1 MDYRLIIQS
10 RYGSSRL
17 PGKALYPL
25 AGMPMLVFLIR
36 RLKHFG
42 FADKLV
48 LATTRNI
55 EDDSLAAWGESEK
68 IPVVRG
74 ETDDVLARFLR
85 CIEICPADFVLR
97 ITADNPLTDPRL
109 VEETVKAMNSGRWD
123 YVQAFEGHPVGSGVD
138 GFSSP
143 MLVEISSQRLEPRHR
158 EHINAYLLENEDF
171 YRCLS
176 IRPPK
181 DETRPDVNLTVD
193 TALDWKRVKALIEGQ
208 ENPIAMSVPN
218 AIERFDSLAL

>member
-1 MDYRLIIQS
+1 MDYKLIIQS

-42 FADKLV
+42 FKDHIV

-55 EDDSLAAWGESEK
+55 EDDSVAAWGESEG

-74 ETDDVLARFLR
+74 ETDDVLGRFLR
-85 CIEICPADFVLR
+85 CVKLYPADFVLR

-109 VEETVKAMNSGRWD
+109 VEETVKAMGCGRWD

-138 GFSSP
+138 GFSSS
-143 MLVEISSQRLEPRHR
+143 MLADISGQDLEPRHR
-158 EHINAYLLENEDF
+158 EHINAYLLDNEDSF
-171 YRCLS
+171 RCLS

-181 DETRPDVNLTVD
+181 EEARPDVYLTVD
-193 TALDWKRVKALIEGQ
+193 TALDWKRIRELIQGHD
-208 ENPIAMSVPN
+208 NPVAMSVSD
-218 AIERFDSLAL
+218 AIERFDSLAF